1 MSESE
6 MEHNSKC
13 RQVGRSEAEDVGRAN
28 LAVSLGIDLG
38 DLDVLL
44 DTDVVWPQEIVEVLL
59 TFVSRRDRRKNGEAG
74 VGAGETS
81 WEVSHR
87 GAMESA
93 ARAVLDAEARL
104 AEEGEEEVDEWAL
117 PVPSAAEQVE
127 LEVDPA
133 LLQKAAH
140 VLDLHALLDVG
151 RRRLWDPKVSDRV
164 WREISEVLCSLELVM
179 IMDFSAD
186 PGGSLEEWD
195 RWRCQREAEVRWN
208 RLRELRR
215 AMEQG
220 WCGRIWWLLLGRKKR
235 NWLAVLMRD
244 VDRGTADE
252 GAPMNGEAAEWL
264 GMSGVLEQRWE
275 QRGRKGRNGRRQIER

>member
-1 MSESE
+1 MSEAE
-6 MEHNSKC
+6 MEYNPKC
-13 RQVGRSEAEDVGRAN
+13 RQLGLHEAEQVGRAN

-38 DLDVLL
+38 DLNVLL
-44 DTDVVWPQEIVEVLL
+44 DTDVVWPQEMVEVLL
-59 TFVSRRDRRKNGEAG
+59 AFVSRRDRRKNGEAG
-74 VGAGETS
+74 FGPGETT

-93 ARAVLDAEARL
+93 ARAVVDDEETP
-104 AEEGEEEVDEWAL
+104 AEEGAEEVDEWAL
-117 PVPSAAEQVE
+117 PVRPAAEQVE

-140 VLDLHALLDVG
+140 VLDLYALLEAG

-186 PGGSLEEWD
+186 PEGSVEEWD
-195 RWRCQREAEVRWN
+195 RWRCQREAEVRWS

-220 WCGRIWWLLLGRKKR
+220 WRGRIWRFLLGRKKR

-252 GAPMNGEAAEWL
+252 GVPMNGEAAEWL

-275 QRGRKGRNGRRQIER
+275 QRGRKGRRGRR

>member
-1 MSESE
+1 M
-6 MEHNSKC
+6 
-13 RQVGRSEAEDVGRAN
+13 GRAN

-74 VGAGETS
+74 FGAGETS

-93 ARAVLDAEARL
+93 ARALVDAEATR
-104 AEEGEEEVDEWAL
+104 AEEEVDEWAL
-117 PVPSAAEQVE
+117 PVPPAAERVE

-140 VLDLHALLDVG
+140 VVDLHALLDAG
-151 RRRLWDPKVSDRV
+151 RRRLWDPKVSDLV

-208 RLRELRR
+208 RLRDLRR

-220 WCGRIWWLLLGRKKR
+220 WCGRIWRLLLGRKKR

-275 QRGRKGRNGRRQIER
+275 QRGRKGRKGRR